1 MRSHDAALRLLQR
14 LELVRPVFDLIEL
27 RVALLRVQERLQLI
41 ALARVEKRATSLLVL
56 GHEEFTEVVGR
67 VRWRHGVGYHVP
79 RDDTALRWED
89 GAAAT

>member
-14 LELVRPVFDLIEL
+14 LELVRPLFEL
-27 RVALLRVQERLQLI
+27 VELCVALLRVQDRLQLI
-41 ALARVEKRATSLLVL
+41 TLAWVEKRATSLLVL

-67 VRWRHGVGYHVP
+67 VRWRHSVGYHVP
-79 RDDTALRWED
+79 RDDTALRGED